1 MGWKRTEPPI
11 FILAFAGTETLA
23 PNLPVLDEQWDVTE
37 LAQATLAADALY
49 TLLLQDTSRDQLL
62 VGVWQGTVE
71 VEDGKWSVDEGDV
84 DTALYVRG
92 RPFAGMVAV

>member
-11 FILAFAGTETLA
+11 FILAFDDTTTLA
-23 PNLPVLDEQWDVTE
+23 PDLPVLDEQWDITE
-37 LAQATLAADALY
+37 VAQATLAADALY
-49 TLLLQDTSRDQLL
+49 TMLLQTTPRNRLL